1 MHRKPAEW
9 QRAATNRVDS
19 MRQRGRLVQSVIK
32 SQLLVAGALLL
43 TVSFVLV
50 VQPAALSQPLF
61 LSGLAVM
68 FLVTGAAILVPWSP
82 ANKRWSVALPLLDM
96 LSIAMLHAAAPQ
108 LGTTIFLVFP
118 VIWMARNF
126 ALAGAVSSVILATAI
141 LWGVWMTTGDSLST
155 GDFYQLVLLPVVLA
169 FISVTTWSTS
179 VRTTGQRLLLRS
191 QAKLTEAAFER
202 ARAQEQTLAEILDA
216 VEFGVI
222 AFNRDGVVTLVNEFQ
237 RRSLAE
243 FGVPRSAVVHPVL
256 YRSDGETPYSDG
268 ARPFERALAGR
279 DVANETVWVGE
290 PDAAKRVAFSATS
303 RGLVT
308 LDGEPDGG
316 VVVMRDVTAEL
327 AAITAR
333 DSLIASVSH
342 ELRTPLTSILGYLE
356 LALDDEDLAAETH
369 RMVDVAHRNSERLL
383 ILVTD
388 LLLAASN
395 ADDERALNYQEVR
408 VADIVEQA
416 LDDQRA
422 VANLS
427 GIRLRGDIWDRAL
440 SRVDPIRIRQVV
452 DNLLSNAI
460 KYNRPGGEVTIT
472 VKRVG
477 ADVRVSVADTGVG
490 LAPEE
495 LTHLFDRFYRTESA
509 RNSAIAG
516 SGLGLGISRDIVRQH
531 GGDLSVTSTPGTG
544 TTFLL
549 VLPVGITTL
558 PTDDAV
564 AQHPAGPVP
573 SHQHRA

>member
-1 MHRKPAEW
+1 
-9 QRAATNRVDS
+9 
-19 MRQRGRLVQSVIK
+19 
-32 SQLLVAGALLL
+32 
-43 TVSFVLV
+43 
-50 VQPAALSQPLF
+50 
-61 LSGLAVM
+61 
-68 FLVTGAAILVPWSP
+68 
-82 ANKRWSVALPLLDM
+82 
-96 LSIAMLHAAAPQ
+96 
-108 LGTTIFLVFP
+108 
-118 VIWMARNF
+118 
-126 ALAGAVSSVILATAI
+126 LAT
-141 LWGVWMTTGDSLST
+141 SNS
-155 GDFYQLVLLPVVLA
+155 
-169 FISVTTWSTS
+169 
-179 VRTTGQRLLLRS
+179 RS
-191 QAKLTEAAFER
+191 
-202 ARAQEQTLAEILDA
+202 
-216 VEFGVI
+216 
-222 AFNRDGVVTLVNEFQ
+222 
-237 RRSLAE
+237 
-243 FGVPRSAVVHPVL
+243 
-256 YRSDGETPYSDG
+256 
-268 ARPFERALAGR
+268 
-279 DVANETVWVGE
+279 
-290 PDAAKRVAFSATS
+290 
-303 RGLVT
+303 
-308 LDGEPDGG
+308 
-316 VVVMRDVTAEL
+316 
-327 AAITAR
+327 
-333 DSLIASVSH
+333 
-342 ELRTPLTSILGYLE
+342 
-356 LALDDEDLAAETH
+356 
-369 RMVDVAHRNSERLL
+369 
-383 ILVTD
+383 TD

-558 PTDDAV
+558 PTEDAV